1 MANPKPHNWITRDM
15 EKRAREGGKELPS
28 PPIDLGV
35 LEWLEAML
43 PARCYD
49 HRTESLED
57 HLVYTGQ
64 VQVVQMLRS
73 TYDRQQD
80 SKMGPLGP
88 GIVDQEEPD
97 RDGETSVTLSTER
110 DP

>member
-1 MANPKPHNWITRDM
+1 MAHPKPHNWVTRDM

-73 TYDRQQD
+73 TYDRQQAQ
-80 SKMGPLGP
+80 KMEP
-88 GIVDQEEPD
+88 VDTGAEDADLE
-97 RDGETSVTLSTER
+97 DGSASVTLSTEKES
-110 DP
+110 